1 MQYSYL
7 ETFIGFCVMLFVTLC
22 IYFGYKTYNDYYI
35 KDNNFKTVFAT
46 FQNVEGL
53 NKGSSVFVSGIKIG
67 TVEKLTL
74 VQSSFDVAVELKLSA
89 DINLPNDSQA
99 IIMNRG
105 LLGEKYIT
113 IIPGV
118 EENYI
123 ADKGEIHFTQSAIN
137 VERMIG
143 KVFSELFGS
152 NYFKISSSR
161 H

>member
-1 MQYSYL
+1 MQYSFL
-7 ETFIGFCVMLFVTLC
+7 ETFTGFFVLLFVVLC
-22 IYFGYKTYNDYYI
+22 LYFGYRSYNDYT
-35 KDNNFKTVFAT
+35 KDNKFKTIYAT

-53 NKGSSVFVSGIKIG
+53 NKGSSVLVSGIKIG

-74 VQSSFDVAVELKLSA
+74 MPSSFDVAVELKLSA
-89 DINLPNDSQA
+89 DVNLPNDSQA

-113 IIPGV
+113 ILPGTG
-118 EENYI
+118 ESYI

-143 KVFSELFGS
+143 KVFSELFGH
-152 NYFKISSSR
+152 NYFKIPFSNKQ
-161 H
+161 